1 MFGWDGAML
10 GIAAA
15 AMIASSVLA
24 YQRGDKWLALLQ
36 AAVGL
41 YVLAPR
47 CLEWVAPHA
56 QVVPALSTEPP

>member
-1 MFGWDGAML
+1 ML

-41 YVLAPR
+41 YVFYISGACCTIRLCNAIR
-47 CLEWVAPHA
+47 VDNVLGCH
-56 QVVPALSTEPP
+56 